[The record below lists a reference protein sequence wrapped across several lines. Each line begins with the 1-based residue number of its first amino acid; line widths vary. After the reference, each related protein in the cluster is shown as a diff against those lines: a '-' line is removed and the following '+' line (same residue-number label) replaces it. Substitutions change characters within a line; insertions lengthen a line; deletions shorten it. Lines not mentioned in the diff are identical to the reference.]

1 VIEAARQRRKFM
13 RSRAKWGTL
22 LVALAFAGGM
32 SVEAQQTA
40 PRRLTLREAIGL
52 ALKQNLSVRVASAQI
67 EELEGTRE
75 RRRAPLLPHVT
86 ADALANRQNIDLAAM
101 GISFPKI
108 SLPALGFSFA
118 VPSVVGPFAHYDS
131 RLSASQSLIDRH
143 SYHNW
148 KASERQEEA
157 AKLDYQD
164 ARDLVI
170 RQAAGL
176 YLNAQA
182 SAAEVEAAESRVTTS
197 QTLEKLARDQHA
209 QGLATAVDEVRAQ
222 VQLARDQQTVLVA
235 RDTYQTSLLV
245 LAHFLGL
252 SPGAPLDLAEPLK
265 FHHVESTDADQ
276 ALHTA
281 LEARSDYAALFKQRD
296 SLVEQLK
303 ASRARYL
310 PTLSVNGDYGAI
322 GRGFTSMAGT
332 GEIQG
337 TLTVTLF
344 DRDRAG
350 EKTELQSQ
358 LKRLNAQIDDLN
370 REIEQELRKAVLDLE
385 STENQVTVTEAALHL
400 AERELSL
407 AQDRFRNG
415 VTDNIEVVTAQAS
428 LASAQDDR
436 IMALAQHADA
446 VMALVRSL
454 GGTEKIYQTFLS
466 EP

>member
-1 VIEAARQRRKFM
+1 M
-13 RSRAKWGTL
+13 RSRARWVTL
-22 LVALAFAGGM
+22 FVALSFAGGA
-32 SVEAQQTA
+32 SVDAQQTA
-40 PRRLTLREAIGL
+40 PRRLTLRDAISL
-52 ALKQNLSVRVASAQI
+52 ALKQNLSVRVASTQV

-75 RRRAPLLPHVT
+75 RRGASLLPHVNGN
-86 ADALANRQNIDLAAM
+86 ALANRENIDLRAM
-101 GISFPKI
+101 GISFPTI
-108 SLPALGFSFA
+108 PA
-118 VPSVVGPFAHYDS
+118 VVGPFAHYDF

-157 AKLDYQD
+157 AKLNYQD

-176 YLNAQA
+176 YLDAQA
-182 SAAEVEAAESRVTTS
+182 SAAEAAAAESRVTTS
-197 QTLEKLARDQHA
+197 QTLEKLARDQHD
-209 QGLATAVDEVRAQ
+209 QGLATAVDVVRAQ
-222 VQLARDQQTVLVA
+222 VQLARDQQNLLVA
-235 RDTYQTSLLV
+235 RNTYQTSLLV
-245 LAHFLGL
+245 LAHYLGL

-276 ALHTA
+276 AFHSA
-281 LEARSDYAALFKQRD
+281 LEARSDYAALLKQRE

-322 GRGFTSMAGT
+322 GRKFDSMAGT

-436 IMALAQHADA
+436 VMALARHADA

-454 GGTEKIYQTFLS
+454 GGTEKIYQTYLA

>member
-1 VIEAARQRRKFM
+1 M
-13 RSRAKWGTL
+13 D
-22 LVALAFAGGM
+22 
-32 SVEAQQTA
+32 AQQA
-40 PRRLTLREAIGL
+40 AARRLTLREAISL
-52 ALKQNLSVRVASAQI
+52 ALKQNLSVRVASTQV

-75 RRRAPLLPHVT
+75 RRRASLMPRVNGN
-86 ADALANRQNIDLAAM
+86 ALANRENIDLAAM
-101 GISFPKI
+101 GISFPTI
-108 SLPALGFSFA
+108 PPIMGVTFPTIPA
-118 VPSVVGPFAHYDS
+118 VVGPFAHFDF

-143 SYHNW
+143 SFHNW

-176 YLNAQA
+176 YLNSQA
-182 SAAEVEAAESRVTTS
+182 SAAEVEAVESRVTTS
-197 QTLEKLARDQHA
+197 QALEKLARDQHA
-209 QGLATAVDEVRAQ
+209 QGLATAVDVIRAQ
-222 VQLARDQQTVLVA
+222 VQLARDQQNLLVA
-235 RDTYQTSLLV
+235 RNTFQTSLLV
-245 LAHFLGL
+245 LAHYLGL

-265 FHHVESTDADQ
+265 FHHVVSTDADQ
-276 ALHTA
+276 ALHSA

-296 SLVEQLK
+296 AIVEQLK

-322 GRGFTSMAGT
+322 GRKFDSMAGT

-436 IMALAQHADA
+436 IMALARHADA
-446 VMALVRSL
+446 IMALVRSL
-454 GGTEKIYQTFLS
+454 GGTEKIYQTYLG